1 MARRKQ
7 VQGVVMAAVAAAAPV
22 GDPAMARAT
31 RLWLQ
36 AYEARDA
43 DLLAVANVA
52 IQALTQPP
60 QATTPAQALSP
71 AAPRPTAKRPE
82 WLNDDGTEKPMTDAE
97 KSDMARA
104 IQEGVNKKAAED
116 REWFVE
122 TVREAQAQ
130 GQAEVRV
137 SASRTLPDVK
147 NVLGAAGIHCNDFSM
162 TPFPLPSS
170 MADKVQGWVYTF
182 RW

>member
-1 MARRKQ
+1 
-7 VQGVVMAAVAAAAPV
+7 
-22 GDPAMARAT
+22 MARAT

-52 IQALTQPP
+52 IQALTQAP
-60 QATTPAQALSP
+60 QAHGPAQAP
-71 AAPRPTAKRPE
+71 VAPRPAAKRPE
-82 WLNDDGTEKPMTDAE
+82 WLNDDGTEKPVTGAE
-97 KSDMARA
+97 KAAMARA
-104 IQEGVNKKAAED
+104 IQEGANKKAAED
-116 REWFVE
+116 REWFVK
-122 TVREAQAQ
+122 TVKEAQAQ

-147 NVLGAAGIHCNDFSM
+147 NVLEAAGIHCNDFSM
-162 TPFPLPSS
+162 SPFPLPSS